1 MRKLFII
8 VSIIFVLLVAVF
20 FGKNLIVKTSVKA
33 GVKAMT
39 GLKLN
44 IKSMNVGILNSLIGI
59 NGLQLF
65 NPPGF
70 VDELM
75 VDLPEIYVDYD
86 LGAFIKRKIHLEE
99 VRLNLKEFS
108 VIKNE
113 KGELNLDSLRVVEEK
128 KEEKVEGEEKK
139 EKEKTKMPELLIDVL
154 ELKIGKVVYKDYSKG
169 TPPKSKEFNV
179 NIDERYENITNP
191 RAFISLIIVKALKNT
206 TIARLTNFNLGALQE
221 NVAGKLKETTQK
233 VMETA
238 DKVIGTGKDD
248 VGKKVKEAA
257 KETIEKT
264 TDTLKKF
271 LPFGD

>member
-1 MRKLFII
+1 MRKSFII
-8 VSIIFVLLVAVF
+8 ISIIFALLVAVF

-59 NGLQLF
+59 DGLQLF

-75 VDLPEIYVDYD
+75 VDLPEVYVDYD
-86 LGAFIKRKIHLEE
+86 LGAFIKRKVHLEE

-128 KEEKVEGEEKK
+128 KEEKVEGEEEK
-139 EKEKTKMPELLIDVL
+139 EKEKTKMPELQIDVL

-179 NIDERYENITNP
+179 NIDERYENITDP

-238 DKVIGTGKDD
+238 DKEIETGKDD
-248 VGKKVKEAA
+248 VEKKVKEAA

>member
-1 MRKLFII
+1 MRKSFII
-8 VSIIFVLLVAVF
+8 ISIIFALLVAVF

-59 NGLQLF
+59 DGLQLF

-75 VDLPEIYVDYD
+75 VDLPEVYVDYD
-86 LGAFIKRKIHLEE
+86 LGAFIKRKVHLEE

-113 KGELNLDSLRVVEEK
+113 KGELNLDSLRVVEEE
-128 KEEKVEGEEKK
+128 KEEKIEGEEEK
-139 EKEKTKMPELLIDVL
+139 EKEKTKMPELQIDVL

-179 NIDERYENITNP
+179 NIDERYEDITDP

-238 DKVIGTGKDD
+238 DKVIETGKDD
-248 VGKKVKEAA
+248 VEKKVKEAA

-264 TDTLKKF
+264 TDTLKKI

>member
-139 EKEKTKMPELLIDVL
+139 EKEKTKIPELLIDVL

-206 TIARLTNFNLGALQE
+206 TIARLTNFDLGALQE

-238 DKVIGTGKDD
+238 DKVIETGKDD

>member
-1 MRKLFII
+1 MRKSFII
-8 VSIIFVLLVAVF
+8 ISIIFALLVAVF

-59 NGLQLF
+59 DGLQLF

-75 VDLPEIYVDYD
+75 VDLPEVYVDYD
-86 LGAFIKRKIHLEE
+86 LGAFIKRKVHLEE

-113 KGELNLDSLRVVEEK
+113 KGELNLDSLRVVEEE
-128 KEEKVEGEEKK
+128 KEEKIEGEEEK
-139 EKEKTKMPELLIDVL
+139 EKEKTKMPELQIDVL
-154 ELKIGKVVYKDYSKG
+154 ELKIGKVIYKDYSKG

-179 NIDERYENITNP
+179 NIDERYEDITDP

-238 DKVIGTGKDD
+238 DKVIETGKDD
-248 VGKKVKEAA
+248 VEKKVKEAA

-264 TDTLKKF
+264 TDTLKKI

>member
-1 MRKLFII
+1 MRKSFII
-8 VSIIFVLLVAVF
+8 ISIIFALLVAVF

-59 NGLQLF
+59 DGLQLF

-75 VDLPEIYVDYD
+75 VDLPEAYVDYD
-86 LGAFIKRKIHLEE
+86 LGAFIKRKVHLEE

-128 KEEKVEGEEKK
+128 KEEKVEGEEEK
-139 EKEKTKMPELLIDVL
+139 EEEKTKMPELQIDVL
-154 ELKIGKVVYKDYSKG
+154 ELKINKVVYKDYSKG

-179 NIDERYENITNP
+179 NIDERYENITDS

-238 DKVIGTGKDD
+238 DKVIETGKDD
-248 VGKKVKEAA
+248 VEKKVKEAA
-257 KETIEKT
+257 KETIEKA
-264 TDTLKKF
+264 TDTIKKI